1 VVGEQRGATCLI
13 AQANSC
19 LVKSQHRLLL
29 IGEMNQMSESN
40 KLAIR
45 ICGAIAPLLLAALI
59 SNFAIN
65 PSAQEK
71 RWYKGNTHTHTINS
85 DGDSTPDEVI
95 RWYRER
101 GYNFL
106 VLSDHNY
113 LTEVDGLNAVFGAA
127 NKFIVIKGEEISDK
141 FQEKPIHINGLNVKE
156 TVQPQHGDSVASTIQ
171 NNVNAI
177 RKVEGVPHVNH
188 PNFHWAIGAND
199 LKSVKNYRLFEIY
212 NGHPQVNNLGGGGMP
227 GLEAMWDDILS
238 AGMTLYG
245 IAVDDAHYFKTPW
258 DKTKSTPGHG
268 WVMVRAAN
276 LNVGEILRA
285 LEQGDF
291 YASTG
296 VTLRDY
302 SASDKEIK
310 IDIAE
315 DAKSRSKYTV
325 QFIGRWGKVL
335 KEVTTN
341 PAVYTF
347 NGDEFYVRAKIIES
361 NGKAAWTQP
370 VFLSKQ

>member
-1 VVGEQRGATCLI
+1 LI
-13 AQANSC
+13 AFAAT
-19 LVKSQHRLLL
+19 L
-29 IGEMNQMSESN
+29 IG
-40 KLAIR
+40 L
-45 ICGAIAPLLLAALI
+45 
-59 SNFAIN
+59 AIN
-65 PSAQEK
+65 PSAQESQAL

-85 DGDSTPDEVI
+85 DGDSTPDEVV

-127 NKFIVIKGEEISDK
+127 NKFIVIKGEEVSDK
-141 FQEKPIHINGLNVKE
+141 FQEKPIHLNGLNIKQVVE
-156 TVQPQHGDSVASTIQ
+156 PQRGDSVASVIQ

-188 PNFHWAIGAND
+188 PNFYWAIGAND
-199 LKSVKNYRLFEIY
+199 LKAIKNLRLFEVY

-238 AGMTLYG
+238 AGMVLYG
-245 IAVDDAHYFKTPW
+245 IAVDDAHNFKTPG
-258 DKTKSTPGHG
+258 DKTKPTPGHG
-268 WVMVRAAN
+268 WVMVRAAS
-276 LNVGEILRA
+276 LGAGEILRA

-302 SASDKEIK
+302 SASGSEIK

-315 DAKSRSKYTV
+315 ESRSQSKYTV
-325 QFIGRWGKVL
+325 QFIGRWGKIL

-341 PAVYTF
+341 PAVYAF
-347 NGDEFYVRAKIIES
+347 KGDEFYVRAKVIES
-361 NGKAAWTQP
+361 NGKVAWTQP
-370 VFLSKQ
+370 VFLNRQ

>member
-1 VVGEQRGATCLI
+1 
-13 AQANSC
+13 
-19 LVKSQHRLLL
+19 
-29 IGEMNQMSESN
+29 MSESN
-40 KLAIR
+40 NRVIR
-45 ICGAIAPLLLAALI
+45 ICGIIAALILAALI
-59 SNFAIN
+59 FNLAIH

-85 DGDSTPDEVI
+85 DGDSTPDEVV

-141 FQEKPIHINGLNVKE
+141 FQEKPIHINGLNVKQVVE
-156 TVQPQHGDSVASTIQ
+156 PQGGDSVASTVQ

-238 AGMTLYG
+238 AGMILYG

-276 LNVGEILRA
+276 LTAGDILRA

-296 VTLRDY
+296 VTLQDY

-315 DAKSRSKYTV
+315 DARSRSKYIV

-347 NGDEFYVRAKIIES
+347 KGDEFYVRAKIIES

>member
-1 VVGEQRGATCLI
+1 MNTIHFRSLRAWASVTATVLALQFFI
-13 AQANSC
+13 PLRAANT
-19 LVKSQHRLLL
+19 
-29 IGEMNQMSESN
+29 
-40 KLAIR
+40 
-45 ICGAIAPLLLAALI
+45 
-59 SNFAIN
+59 
-65 PSAQEK
+65 QEK
-71 RWYKGNTHTHTINS
+71 RWFKGNTHTHTVNS
-85 DGDSTPDEVI
+85 DGDSTPDEVV
-95 RWYRER
+95 RWYREH

-127 NKFIVIKGEEISDK
+127 NKFILIKGEEVSDK
-141 FQEKPIHINGLNVKE
+141 FREKPIHINGINVKQAVE
-156 TVQPQHGDSVASTIQ
+156 PQGGDSVAGVIQ

-177 RKVEGVPHVNH
+177 RKVEGAPHVNH

-199 LKSVKNYRLFEIY
+199 LKTIKNLRLFEVY

-238 AGMTLYG
+238 VGRVLYG
-245 IAVDDAHYFKTPW
+245 IAVDDAHSFKTPG

-268 WVMVRAAN
+268 WVMVRAAS
-276 LNVGEILRA
+276 LSPGDILRA

-302 SASDKEIK
+302 SVSGGEVK

-315 DAKSRSKYTV
+315 ETQSRSKYTV
-325 QFIGRWGKVL
+325 QFIGRWGKIL
-335 KEVTTN
+335 KEVTAN

-347 NGDEFYVRAKIIES
+347 KGDEFYIRAKVIES
-361 NGKAAWTQP
+361 NGKVAWTQP

>member
-1 VVGEQRGATCLI
+1 MTKATNYASYIGRAFVLI
-13 AQANSC
+13 A
-19 LVKSQHRLLL
+19 LVTLL
-29 IGEMNQMSESN
+29 IG
-40 KLAIR
+40 L
-45 ICGAIAPLLLAALI
+45 GA
-59 SNFAIN
+59 N

-71 RWYKGNTHTHTINS
+71 PSPRWYKGNTHTHTINS
-85 DGDSTPDEVI
+85 DGDSAPDEVV
-95 RWYRER
+95 RWYREH

-113 LTEVDGLNAVFGAA
+113 LTGIDGLNAVHGAA
-127 NKFIVIKGEEISDK
+127 GKFIVIKGEEVSDE
-141 FQEKPIHINGLNVKE
+141 FQKKPIHINGLNVKQVVE
-156 TVQPQHGDSVASTIQ
+156 PQSGDSLIGVIQ

-177 RKVEGVPHVNH
+177 RRVEGVPHVNH

-199 LKSVKNYRLFEIY
+199 IKAVKNLRLFEIY

-238 AGMTLYG
+238 AGMILYG
-245 IAVDDAHYFKTPW
+245 IAVDDAHFFKTPG

-276 LNVGEILRA
+276 LGANELLQA
-285 LEQGDF
+285 LERGDF

-302 SASDKEIK
+302 SVSKNEIK

-315 DAKSRSKYTV
+315 ETQARSKYTV
-325 QFIGRWGKVL
+325 QFIGRWGKIL
-335 KEVTTN
+335 REVTTN

-347 NGDEFYVRAKIIES
+347 NGDEFYVRAKITES
-361 NGKAAWTQP
+361 NGKMAWTQP
-370 VFLSKQ
+370 VFLKNQ